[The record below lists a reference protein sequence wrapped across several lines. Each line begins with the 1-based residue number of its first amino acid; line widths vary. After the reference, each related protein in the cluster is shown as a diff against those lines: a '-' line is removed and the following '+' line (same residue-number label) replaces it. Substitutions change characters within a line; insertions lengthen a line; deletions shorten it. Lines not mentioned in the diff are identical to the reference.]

1 MKSVQSESTTETLQK
16 KRSQKGS
23 GKRSDVTIFEFPS
36 EVAKKVYEAIKL
48 NRKAKY
54 SWLSDNLGVSESTIK
69 RAINDLKEIGLINT
83 ERSKIKGE
91 WQLMGKE
98 EF

>member
-1 MKSVQSESTTETLQK
+1 M
-16 KRSQKGS
+16 
-23 GKRSDVTIFEFPS
+23 
-36 EVAKKVYEAIKL
+36 YEAIKL

>member
-1 MKSVQSESTTETLQK
+1 MNPQPKLCK

-69 RAINDLKEIGLINT
+69 RAINGLKEIGLINT

>member
-1 MKSVQSESTTETLQK
+1 M
-16 KRSQKGS
+16 
-23 GKRSDVTIFEFPS
+23 TIFEFPS

>member
-1 MKSVQSESTTETLQK
+1 M
-16 KRSQKGS
+16 
-23 GKRSDVTIFEFPS
+23 TIFEFPS
-36 EVAKKVYEAIKL
+36 DVAKKVYEAIKL

-69 RAINDLKEIGLINT
+69 RAINELKEIGLINT

-98 EF
+98 

>member
-1 MKSVQSESTTETLQK
+1 M
-16 KRSQKGS
+16 
-23 GKRSDVTIFEFPS
+23 TIFEFPS

-69 RAINDLKEIGLINT
+69 RAINGLKEIGLINT